1 MKQYCQYHPTIPA
14 HWHCDK
20 CAKSL
25 CPKCVDARDMGG
37 FHQGEKLHMCPNCNI
52 EVRWLGVANIIDPF
66 WQRIPQFFLYPF
78 SLRPLLLMVVI
89 SVIAA
94 LFKGPGVV
102 GLLATAA
109 VWGLS
114 FKYAYSILQN
124 TAGGDL
130 TTPKLNIE
138 TLSENFGPVVKQFGI
153 FFVLIFVAALIAKTL
168 GFLPATLFS
177 VLSIIFLPSMII
189 LLVTTGSLIQ
199 AVNPMMFV
207 TLAFR
212 IGWGYLLMYFFNFL
226 LGGAPTLITHYVIQH
241 LPPIAQIF
249 LFTLVKTYYTFIS
262 YHLMGYVILQYH
274 EDIGYKVDFE
284 DFRETESDGEEA
296 GSAGTDPHSRML
308 VRVNQLIK
316 DGDHSGAIDVIENE
330 TRQTGIIDPLLSE
343 RYYTLLKM
351 TGAHQKLVTHAK
363 VHLNLLVQANQKE
376 PALSVYQESLSKDP
390 QFLPS
395 SGSLFKLGSWLN
407 EIGKGEAAI
416 QTFNKL
422 AKAYP
427 EDPLV
432 PKSYFRAAQIFN
444 DRLLNPEK
452 AKKILKG
459 VMLKYPNHD
468 IIPFVERYLG
478 EMG

>member
-14 HWHCDK
+14 HWYCDK

-25 CPKCVDARDMGG
+25 CPECVDTRDMGG

-52 EVRWLGVANIIDPF
+52 EVQWLGVANIIDPF

-78 SLRPLLLMVVI
+78 TIRPLLLMIAI

-94 LFKGPGVV
+94 LFTGPGIL
-102 GLLATAA
+102 GLLATAV
-109 VWGLS
+109 VWGGSL
-114 FKYAYSILQN
+114 KYAYAILQN

-130 TTPKLNIE
+130 TTPKLNTE
-138 TLSENFGPVVKQFGI
+138 TLSENFGPVIKQFGI
-153 FFVLIFVAALIAKTL
+153 FVVIFFIAEFIAKTL
-168 GFLPATLFS
+168 GFLPATFFTIFS
-177 VLSIIFLPSMII
+177 ILFLPSMII

-207 TLAFR
+207 TLAYR

-241 LPPIAQIF
+241 LPPAVQVF
-249 LFTLVKTYYTFIS
+249 LFTFVKIYYTFIS

-274 EDIGYKVDFE
+274 ERIGYKVDFE
-284 DFRETESDGEEA
+284 DFKEKEEIGKEDDA
-296 GSAGTDPHSRML
+296 DPNSRL
-308 VRVNQLIK
+308 LLRVNQLIK
-316 DGDHSGAIDVIENE
+316 DGDHAGAISVIENE
-330 TRQTGIIDPLLSE
+330 TGQTGISDPILSE

-351 TGAHQKLVTHAK
+351 TGATEKLITHAK
-363 VHLNLLVQANQKE
+363 AHLDLLVPTNQKE
-376 PALSVYQESLSKDP
+376 QALSVFNEVLSKDS

-407 EIGKGEAAI
+407 ENGKSEEAI
-416 QTFNKL
+416 QLFNKL

-427 EDPLV
+427 QDPLV

-459 VMLKYPNHD
+459 VMLKYPNHE

-478 EMG
+478 DMG